1 MDVRLLDIFISGP
14 LQIYISTFLKGF
26 LKWFM
31 LVTGTSN
38 ILYNGHN
45 YLYFHNYIK
54 NYITPITTIHGKTQ
68 IHRIYNLLIMYPI
81 FLYIML
87 YCKLPI
93 YVTILLFLNIIS
105 GFSYNLYNLYKSTN
119 FYIKYI

>member
-45 YLYFHNYIK
+45 YLYFHDYIK
-54 NYITPITTIHGKTQ
+54 NYIKPITTTNGKTQ

-105 GFSYNLYNLYKSTN
+105 GFSYNLYNLYE
-119 FYIKYI
+119 YR